1 MPPYTWLL
9 FDADGTLFAYDG
21 AEEEALQN
29 VFAHYQLP
37 FNEEVAAAY
46 KRINQTMWRQ
56 LEEQTITL
64 MDLRWQRFADLFA
77 ALGIDQDVLAFSRT
91 YLHYLGQAAD
101 LIPGSWEVLKQL
113 HGKYN
118 LAIITNGITEVQLSR
133 IRISGLGRFF
143 PHVFTSEALG
153 VFKPDRGFFSAVF
166 EEIGQPLKENVL
178 VIGDSLSSDMA
189 GGVDY
194 GLDTCWYNPRGD
206 QDTNGYPITYEIRE
220 LAQILEIL
228 KIADAK

>member
-1 MPPYTWLL
+1 MSPYTWLL

-29 VFAHYQLP
+29 VFAHYQLS
-37 FNEEVAAAY
+37 FNEETAAAY
-46 KRINQTMWRQ
+46 KRINQAMWRR

-64 MDLRWQRFADLFA
+64 MDLRWQRFADLFGE
-77 ALGIDQDVLAFSRT
+77 LGIDQDALEFSRT

-101 LIPGSWEVLKQL
+101 LIPGSLEVLEQL

-133 IRISGLGRFF
+133 IRLSGLDRFF

-153 VFKPDRGFFSAVF
+153 VFKPAIGFFDAVF
-166 EEIGQPLKENVL
+166 EEIGQPSKENVL
-178 VIGDSLSSDMA
+178 VIGDSLSSDIA
-189 GGVDY
+189 GGVGY
-194 GLDTCWYNPRGD
+194 GLDTCWYNPRGE
-206 QDTNGYPITYEIRE
+206 QDKNGYPITFQVRE
-220 LAQILEIL
+220 LRELLNILGIP
-228 KIADAK
+228 A

>member
-21 AEEEALQN
+21 AEDQALKN
-29 VFAHYQLP
+29 VFTHYKLP
-37 FNEEVAAAY
+37 FSEITAETY
-46 KRINQTMWRQ
+46 KRINQGMWKR

-64 MDLRWQRFADLFA
+64 MDLRWQRFADLFTE
-77 ALGIDQDVLAFSRT
+77 LGIDQDAVAFSRT

-101 LIPGSWEVLKQL
+101 LIPGSLEVLEQL

-133 IRISGLGRFF
+133 IRISGLDRFF

-153 VFKPDRGFFSAVF
+153 VFKPAKGFFDAVF
-166 EEIGQPLKENVL
+166 EEIGQPSKESAL
-178 VIGDSLSSDMA
+178 VIGDSLSSDIA
-189 GGVDY
+189 GGVGY
-194 GLDTCWYNPRGD
+194 GLDTCWYNSRGE
-206 QDTNGYPITYEIRE
+206 QNKNGYPITYEIRE
-220 LAQILEIL
+220 LKQLLEILEI
-228 KIADAK
+228 APA